1 MSQLYSLSEAKPGYG
16 QASAVEMEKRKLI
29 VGSLLVFALV
39 LFCFL
44 IIAAQVLKG
53 YQKAL
58 PSLAQLTNI
67 QPRLVTRVYSADGQV
82 LKEFYRERRILVPL
96 KEIPPYMIDALLS
109 AEDKRFY
116 NHWGVDLIR
125 VPKAFLVNLQ
135 RGEFAQGFSTLTQQ
149 LARNLF
155 LTREK
160 TLSRKVK
167 EIMTAIKIERTY
179 SKDEILEM
187 YLNQHNFGRG
197 AYGIQAAAQ
206 TYFSKNAQ
214 DLTIEDC
221 ALLVGLLQ
229 APGRYNPFRRPDV
242 AIKRRNL
249 VLQNMVSYGKL
260 SRQKADSLKQLPL
273 ALGAGHDDVGLA
285 PYFTEM
291 IRQYLETHYGEDAL
305 FDQGLKVYTTLNATL
320 QKVAEAAVSSGVDSL
335 QKNMEQ
341 SHSPED
347 PAYTM
352 LVPEIT
358 KVEGQLKIGK
368 KRVYKHLQAAFVAL
382 DNSNGNILGLVGG
395 RDFVQSKYNR
405 VTQAL
410 RQPGSAFKPFVYTAA
425 IEEGYKPTDIMYDAP
440 IVINVPGF
448 GEWRPENVDNKF
460 WGAMTIRRG
469 LAWSRNLIAIKL
481 AQKVGIEKAIEYA
494 HRMGITSPLKPVPS
508 QAIGTSDVNLLE
520 MVSAYSVFPN
530 LGVKVQPRYILRIED
545 KDGNVLER
553 NETTSRKE
561 VLNPQTAYTMVSL
574 MSSVINNGT
583 AAAARRAGFDRP
595 AAGKTGTTDEF
606 SDNWFIGYTPQITAG
621 AWVGFDDKTSIG
633 ANQTGA
639 SNALPLWTK
648 FMIAAT
654 QYYSYKDFDIPTG
667 ILFRDVDPE
676 TGELATDRCPE
687 TIREVFTEK
696 TVPTEKCHKHR

>member
-1 MSQLYSLSEAKPGYG
+1 
-16 QASAVEMEKRKLI
+16 MEKNKFV

-44 IIAAQVLKG
+44 LIGGQTAKQ
-53 YQKAL
+53 YEKAL

-67 QPRLVTRVYSADGQV
+67 QPRIVTRVYASDGTV
-82 LKEFYRERRILVPL
+82 LKDFYRERRILVPL
-96 KEIPPYMIDALLS
+96 KEIPPYMADALLS
-109 AEDKRFY
+109 TEDKRFF

-160 TLSRKVK
+160 TVIRKLK

-197 AYGIQAAAQ
+197 AYGIQAGAQ
-206 TYFSKNAQ
+206 TYFGKNPQ
-214 DLTIEDC
+214 DLKIEEC

-229 APGRYNPFRRPDV
+229 APGRYNAFRKPEV
-242 AIKRRNL
+242 AVKRRNL
-249 VLQNMVSYGKL
+249 VLQNMVNYGKI
-260 SRQKADSLKQLPL
+260 SQKKADSLKQLPME
-273 ALGAGHDDVGLA
+273 LGKGHDDVGWA

-291 IRQYLETHYGEDAL
+291 VRQYLETYYGEDAL
-305 FDQGLKVYTTLNATL
+305 YDKGLKIYTTLNATL
-320 QKVAEAAVSSGVDSL
+320 QKAVEAAVSSGVDSL

-341 SHSPED
+341 THSPED
-347 PAYTM
+347 PNYTM
-352 LVPEIT
+352 MVPET
-358 KVEGQLKIGK
+358 VKVEGKIKIGQ
-368 KRVYKHLQAAFVAL
+368 KRVYKQLQAAFVAV

-395 RDFVQSKYNR
+395 RDFVQTKFNR
-405 VTQAL
+405 AVQSY
-410 RQPGSAFKPFVYTAA
+410 RQPGSAFKPFVYTSA
-425 IEEGYKPTDIMYDAP
+425 IETGTKPTDHMFDAP

-460 WGAMTIRRG
+460 WGEMTVRRG

-481 AQKVGIEKAIEYA
+481 AQKVGIEKAAEYA
-494 HRMGITSPLKPVPS
+494 RRMGITSPLKAVPS
-508 QAIGTSDVNLLE
+508 LAIGTSDVNLLE

-530 LGVKVQPRYILRIED
+530 LGVKVEPRYILKIED

-553 NETTSRKE
+553 HETTSRKE
-561 VLNPQTAYTMVSL
+561 VLNPQTAYIMVNL
-574 MSSVINNGT
+574 MSSVINGGT
-583 AAAARRAGFDRP
+583 AQAARRAGFDRP
-595 AAGKTGTTDEF
+595 AGGKTGTTDNF

-621 AWVGFDDKTSIG
+621 TWVGFDDKTSIG

-639 SNALPLWTK
+639 SNALPIWTK
-648 FMIAAT
+648 FMLAAT
-654 QYYSYKDFDIPTG
+654 QYYSYKDFEIPSG

-696 TVPTEKCHKHR
+696 TVPTERCHKHR

>member
-1 MSQLYSLSEAKPGYG
+1 
-16 QASAVEMEKRKLI
+16 
-29 VGSLLVFALV
+29 
-39 LFCFL
+39 
-44 IIAAQVLKG
+44 
-53 YQKAL
+53 
-58 PSLAQLTNI
+58 
-67 QPRLVTRVYSADGQV
+67 
-82 LKEFYRERRILVPL
+82 
-96 KEIPPYMIDALLS
+96 
-109 AEDKRFY
+109 
-116 NHWGVDLIR
+116 
-125 VPKAFLVNLQ
+125 
-135 RGEFAQGFSTLTQQ
+135 
-149 LARNLF
+149 
-155 LTREK
+155 
-160 TLSRKVK
+160 
-167 EIMTAIKIERTY
+167 MTAIKIERAY

-214 DLTIEDC
+214 NLKLEEC

-229 APGRYNPFRRPDV
+229 APGRYNPFRKPELG
-242 AIKRRNL
+242 IKRRNL
-249 VLQNMVSYGKL
+249 VLQNMAGYGKL
-260 SRQKADSLKQLPL
+260 SQKTADSLRQLPL
-273 ALGAGHDDVGLA
+273 ELGAGHDDVGLA

-291 IRQYLETHYGEDAL
+291 VRQYLETHYGEDVL
-305 FDQGLKVYTTLNATL
+305 YDQGLKVYTTLNATL
-320 QKVAEAAVSSGVDSL
+320 QKVAEEAVFSGIDSL

-347 PAYTM
+347 PAYTQ
-352 LVPEIT
+352 LVPETT
-358 KVEGQLKIGK
+358 KVERERRIGK
-368 KRVYKHLQAAFVAL
+368 KRVYKQLQAAFVAL

-395 RDFVQSKYNR
+395 RDFVQTKFNR
-405 VTQAL
+405 ATQAF

-425 IEEGYKPTDIMYDAP
+425 LEGGYKPTDLLHDAP
-440 IVINVPGF
+440 LVINVPGF

-460 WGAMTIRRG
+460 WGEMTIRKG

-481 AQKVGIEKAIEYA
+481 AQKVGIEKAIDYA
-494 HRMGITSPLKPVPS
+494 HRMGITSRLKAVPS

-530 LGVKVQPRYILRIED
+530 LGVKVEPRYILRIED

-561 VLNPQTAYTMVSL
+561 VLSPQTSYIMVSL

-583 AAAARRAGFDRP
+583 ASAARRAGFDRP

-606 SDNWFIGYTPQITAG
+606 SDNWFIGYTPQISAG

-654 QYYSYKDFDIPTG
+654 QYYSYKDFDIPSG

-676 TGELATDRCPE
+676 TGELAVDRCPE

>member
-1 MSQLYSLSEAKPGYG
+1 
-16 QASAVEMEKRKLI
+16 MEKRKLV
-29 VGSLLVFALV
+29 VGSLLIFALV

-44 IIAAQVLKG
+44 VIVAQTLKG

-58 PSLAQLTNI
+58 PSLSQLANI
-67 QPRLVTRVYSADGQV
+67 QPRLVTRVFSADGIV
-82 LKEFYRERRILVPL
+82 LKDFYSERRILVPL
-96 KEIPPYMIDALLS
+96 KEIPPYMVDALLS
-109 AEDKRFY
+109 TEDKRFY

-160 TLSRKVK
+160 TVTRKLK
-167 EIMTAIKIERTY
+167 EILTAIKIERTY

-187 YLNQHNFGRG
+187 YLNQHYFGRG

-206 TYFSKNAQ
+206 TYFGKSPV
-214 DLTIEDC
+214 DLKIEEC
-221 ALLVGLLQ
+221 ALMVGLLQ
-229 APGRYNPFRRPDV
+229 APERYNPFRKPE
-242 AIKRRNL
+242 AATKRRNL
-249 VLQNMVSYGKL
+249 VLQSMVNYGKL

-273 ALGAGHDDVGLA
+273 GLGTGHDDVGLA

-291 IRQYLETHYGEDAL
+291 IRQYLETNYGESAL
-305 FDQGLKVYTTLNATL
+305 YERGLSVYTTLNGTL
-320 QKVAEAAVSSGVDSL
+320 QKVAEEALTSGVDSL

-341 SHSPED
+341 THSPED
-347 PAYTM
+347 PAYTLM
-352 LVPEIT
+352 VPETT
-358 KVEGQLKIGK
+358 KVEGKLKIGQ
-368 KRVYKHLQAAFVAL
+368 KRGYKRLQAAFAAL
-382 DNSNGNILGLVGG
+382 DNSNGNVLALIGG
-395 RDFVQSKYNR
+395 RDFVQTKFNR
-405 VTQAL
+405 ATQAL

-425 IEEGYKPTDIMYDAP
+425 IETGTKPTDILFDAP

-460 WGAMTIRRG
+460 WGAMTLRRG

-481 AQKVGIEKAIEYA
+481 MQKVGAEKTVEYA
-494 HRMGITSPLKPVPS
+494 HKMGISSTLKPVPS
-508 QAIGTSDVNLLE
+508 LAIGTSEVGLLE

-530 LGVKVQPRYILRIED
+530 MGVKVQPRYILRIED

-553 NETTSRKE
+553 NETTSRRE
-561 VLNPQTAYTMVSL
+561 VLNPQTAYIMVN
-574 MSSVINNGT
+574 MMTSVINGGT
-583 AAAARRAGFDRP
+583 AQAARRAGFDRP

-639 SNALPLWTK
+639 SNALPIWTS
-648 FMIAAT
+648 FMLAAT
-654 QYYSYKDFDIPTG
+654 QHYPYKDFDIPTG
-667 ILFRDVDPE
+667 ILFREVDPE
-676 TGELATDRCPE
+676 TGELATDGCPE

>member
-1 MSQLYSLSEAKPGYG
+1 MDKS
-16 QASAVEMEKRKLI
+16 KLV

-39 LFCFL
+39 LFFFIL
-44 IIAAQVLKG
+44 IGGQTLKG
-53 YQKAL
+53 YEKSL

-67 QPRLVTRVYSADGQV
+67 QPRIVTRVYAADGSL
-82 LKEFYRERRILVPL
+82 LKDFYSERRILVPL
-96 KEIPPYMIDALLS
+96 KEIPPYMSDALLS
-109 AEDKRFY
+109 TEDKRFF

-135 RGEFAQGFSTLTQQ
+135 RGEWAQGFSTLTQQ

-160 TLSRKVK
+160 TLTRKFK
-167 EIMTAIKIERTY
+167 EILTAIKIERTY

-187 YLNQHNFGRG
+187 YLNQHYFGRG
-197 AYGIQAAAQ
+197 SYGIQAAAQ
-206 TYFSKNAQ
+206 TYFGKKAQ
-214 DLTIEDC
+214 DLKIEEC

-229 APGRYNPFRRPDV
+229 APERYNPFRKPEV
-242 AIKRRNL
+242 ATKRRNL
-249 VLQNMVSYGKL
+249 VLSNMVNYGKL
-260 SRQKADSLKQLPL
+260 SRKKADSLKQLPL
-273 ALGAGHDDVGLA
+273 ELGEGHDDVGLA

-291 IRQYLETHYGEDAL
+291 VRQYLESFYGERAL
-305 FDQGLKVYTTLNATL
+305 YEKGLSIYTTLNGTL
-320 QKVAEAAVSSGVDSL
+320 QKVAEEAVRSGVDSL
-335 QKNMEQ
+335 QKNMEMSQ
-341 SHSPED
+341 SPED
-347 PAYTM
+347 PNYTI
-352 LVPEIT
+352 LVPET
-358 KVEGQLKIGK
+358 TQVEGLSDAGSKTGQEKIK
-368 KRVYKHLQAAFVAL
+368 IRQKRVYKKLQAAFVAI

-395 RDFVQSKYNR
+395 RDFLQTKFNR
-405 VTQAL
+405 AMQAF

-425 IEEGYKPTDIMYDAP
+425 IETGTKPTDLMYDAP
-440 IVINVPGF
+440 LVMNVPGF

-460 WGAMTIRRG
+460 WGEMTLRRG

-494 HRMGITSPLKPVPS
+494 HRMGITSPLKAVPS

-530 LGVKVQPRYILRIED
+530 LGVKVEPRFILKIED

-553 NETTSRKE
+553 HETTSRRE
-561 VLNPQTAYTMVSL
+561 VLNPQTAYIMISL
-574 MSSVINNGT
+574 MSSVINSGT
-583 AAAARRAGFDRP
+583 AQAARRAGFDRP
-595 AAGKTGTTDEF
+595 AAGKTGTTDNF

-639 SNALPLWTK
+639 SNALPIWTS
-648 FMIAAT
+648 FMLAAT
-654 QYYSYKDFDIPTG
+654 QYYPYKDFEIPSG
-667 ILFRDVDPE
+667 IMFRDVDPE

>member
-1 MSQLYSLSEAKPGYG
+1 
-16 QASAVEMEKRKLI
+16 
-29 VGSLLVFALV
+29 LVFALV

-214 DLTIEDC
+214 DLAMEEC

-229 APGRYNPFRRPDV
+229 APGRYNPFRKPEV
-242 AIKRRNL
+242 GLKRRNL
-249 VLQNMVSYGKL
+249 VLQNMVNYGKL
-260 SRQKADSLKQLPL
+260 SQQKADSLKKLEL
-273 ALGAGHDDVGLA
+273 GLGAGHDDVGLA

-305 FDQGLKVYTTLNATL
+305 YDQGLKVYTTLNATL

-347 PAYTM
+347 PAYTLM
-352 LVPEIT
+352 APETT

-368 KRVYKHLQAAFVAL
+368 KRVYKKLQAAFVAL

-395 RDFVQSKYNR
+395 RDFVQTKFNH
-405 VTQAL
+405 VTQAF

-425 IEEGYKPTDIMYDAP
+425 IEAGYKPTDILFDAP
-440 IVINVPGF
+440 LVINVPGF

-667 ILFRDVDPE
+667 ILFRDIDPE